1 MNLFPSLLAPT
12 FLEYLQENLIFVVL
26 IAVCVLAIVAIAIV
40 LAVCSRQGKK
50 RREAEQA
57 QAAEETAEESSD
69 APAVEEPA
77 SEVTAD
83 ETVAEEPMEEPIEE
97 AAEQPAPA
105 VVAVEES
112 APAAE
117 EASEEPAEEPVKE
130 LVPEPAEEPAE
141 EPAPVAEEKTEEKAD
156 KAEKAE
162 KPARSG
168 AKKGA
173 SGTKSKTSAAK
184 EKGVEGESA
193 PKKSGKTRATNGG
206 KWTVIRVVQTDD
218 KGEERESAYFFA
230 LHANN
235 GVMLITSEEYTTQRG
250 ATQGIET
257 FKTNIAN
264 GNFRISV
271 SKKGKYIVKLLNA
284 QSSILTQGEKYPSR
298 AAAESAIAS
307 IKRFAASAVLSEEV
321 VTMNVPYEEATVEE
335 KAYNPEVKGK
345 WVVKKVESEDGK
357 DVSYYFELRANNG
370 QLLFTSEEY
379 ASLAGVKAGMKT
391 HVANIAAGN
400 IRAVITRNGDYI
412 FKIFKGN
419 GQLLCLGEHYNEKQL
434 CLNAIESVKR
444 FAAATE
450 LPETITLEEE
460 TQEKEEA

>member
-1 MNLFPSLLAPT
+1 MR
-12 FLEYLQENLIFVVL
+12 I
-26 IAVCVLAIVAIAIV
+26 
-40 LAVCSRQGKK
+40 
-50 RREAEQA
+50 
-57 QAAEETAEESSD
+57 
-69 APAVEEPA
+69 
-77 SEVTAD
+77 
-83 ETVAEEPMEEPIEE
+83 
-97 AAEQPAPA
+97 
-105 VVAVEES
+105 
-112 APAAE
+112 
-117 EASEEPAEEPVKE
+117 
-130 LVPEPAEEPAE
+130 
-141 EPAPVAEEKTEEKAD
+141 
-156 KAEKAE
+156 
-162 KPARSG
+162 
-168 AKKGA
+168 
-173 SGTKSKTSAAK
+173 
-184 EKGVEGESA
+184 
-193 PKKSGKTRATNGG
+193 
-206 KWTVIRVVQTDD
+206 VQTDD

-307 IKRFAASAVLSEEV
+307 IKRFAASAVLSEEG

-379 ASLAGVKAGMKT
+379 TSLAGVKAGMKT

-450 LPETITLEEE
+450 IPETIVLEEE
-460 TQEKEEA
+460 SKEKEDA

>member
-77 SEVTAD
+77 SEVTAE
-83 ETVAEEPMEEPIEE
+83 ETAEEPMEEPIEE

-345 WVVKKVESEDGK
+345 WIVKKVESEDGK

-379 ASLAGVKAGMKT
+379 TSLAGVKAGMKT

-412 FKIFKGN
+412 LKIFKGN